1 MDERLITIIKE
12 PHFAFFTFDKEDGSL
27 GYTLVW
33 CEYKLYSSCE
43 SEVGTQIRIR
53 SARNEVDMVHCSFP
67 DRFRLQP
74 WLIPI
79 DTDAL
84 RRLIEDEMARY
95 GFDKARARNDVFNT
109 LKKDIDNPLIM
120 RDVRA
125 ALDYEPGNSLDV
137 DVCHLP
143 FSVRLINILR
153 DADINTLGDL
163 LRVNKISFVEL
174 NGLGKK
180 CLDEIKNFYA
190 ANGYDFGSEFLEWDK
205 DRGWPRRGKWY
216 LPKKQQ

>member
-12 PHFAFFTFDKEDGSL
+12 PHFAFSTFDKEDGSL
-27 GYTLVW
+27 GYTLTW
-33 CEYKLYSSCE
+33 CEYKLFSYI
-43 SEVGTQIRIR
+43 GTQIRIC
-53 SARNEVDMVHCSFP
+53 SAIDEKEMVRCSFP
-67 DRFRLQP
+67 SKFKFHP
-74 WLIPI
+74 WTLPI
-79 DTDAL
+79 DTDVL

-95 GFDKARARNDVFNT
+95 GFDKARARNEVFDT

-125 ALDYEPGNSLDV
+125 ALDYEQGNSLDV

-190 ANGYDFGSEFLEWDK
+190 ANGYDFGNEFLEWDK
-205 DRGWPRRGKWY
+205 DRDWRHSKWY

>member
-1 MDERLITIIKE
+1 
-12 PHFAFFTFDKEDGSL
+12 
-27 GYTLVW
+27 
-33 CEYKLYSSCE
+33 
-43 SEVGTQIRIR
+43 
-53 SARNEVDMVHCSFP
+53 
-67 DRFRLQP
+67 
-74 WLIPI
+74 
-79 DTDAL
+79 
-84 RRLIEDEMARY
+84 MA
-95 GFDKARARNDVFNT
+95 KARSVVFNI
-109 LKKDIDNPLIM
+109 LKKDIDNPLITKDV
-120 RDVRA
+120 RDV
-125 ALDYEPGNSLDV
+125 LNGGIDDIVDV
-137 DVCHLP
+137 DVCRLP

-216 LPKKQQ
+216 LPKNNNN